1 MKQHLLF
8 QKKLHAKTFSFKKLS
23 RDTLKIVVRS
33 SKTKSDEY
41 KKLKIYVY
49 FNFFFPLNFKM

>member
-23 RDTLKIVVRS
+23 RGTLKIVVRS

-49 FNFFFPLNFKM
+49 FFFPLNFKM

>member
-23 RDTLKIVVRS
+23 RNTLKIVVIS

-49 FNFFFPLNFKM
+49 FFFPLEF

>member
-8 QKKLHAKTFSFKKLS
+8 QKKLNAKTFSFKKLS

-49 FNFFFPLNFKM
+49 FFFFPLNFKM